1 MPKRL
6 GKYDIGRTL
15 GEGSFGKVKYAV
27 NLETNEAVA
36 IKVSEIRKCWRGKKE
51 GREPYGNGSPL
62 QVREMES
69 KGFSYLKT
77 RFGVLITRRHDASY
91 SVSPEYQHTP
101 LPPSLPFRQVL
112 DKAKIVQLNMG
123 RQVKKEI
130 SIMKLIRHSSVVSLV
145 EVLVSKTKIF
155 IVLELVTGGELFE
168 AIAR

>member
-36 IKVSEIRKCWRGKKE
+36 IK
-51 GREPYGNGSPL
+51 
-62 QVREMES
+62 
-69 KGFSYLKT
+69 
-77 RFGVLITRRHDASY
+77 
-91 SVSPEYQHTP
+91 
-101 LPPSLPFRQVL
+101 VL

-168 AIAR
+168 AIARHGRFTEAKARFYFKQLVEAVGFCHAQGVCHRDLKPENLLLDKQGNLK